1 MSDEELVGLLKD
13 TVRVKAESQ
22 RQVSIRAADGAQ
34 FEAGQAGM
42 LEKHMRFYALE
53 CFRSVNGSE
62 AHPRWLLQVFCTLTH
77 DTHDTHADKNLPTQ
91 RMYYLFANVQFTVK
105 RTLVPLCT

>member
-22 RQVSIRAADGAQ
+22 RQVSTRAADGAQ

-53 CFRSVNGSE
+53 CFRSGNGSK
-62 AHPRWLLQVFCTLTH
+62 AHPRWLLQVFCTLTQ
-77 DTHDTHADKNLPTQ
+77 DTHDTHGTHGTRHA
-91 RMYYLFANVQFTVK
+91 R
-105 RTLVPLCT
+105 